1 MFLNIREMSQELCF
15 DNRVTNN
22 ALFGRQVHYFIEN
35 FYLKKLQKEYKIFFF
50 VN

>member
-22 ALFGRQVHYFIEN
+22 ALFGRQVHYFIEI
-35 FYLKKLQKEYKIFFF
+35 FY
-50 VN
+50 